1 MKAYSIKDL
10 TKILQDTVGCTV
22 PVISAPAGTG
32 KTTMVRPFGEQNG
45 YDRIIIKR
53 MSGITDEI
61 FVGIPNRV
69 GNHFEF
75 LKMSFIK
82 DIQEHKGEKILLVL
96 DEINRTPERLRPVLF
111 SLFEKLI
118 EDEYYPLLD
127 IICCIN
133 DGDDYALNW
142 DIREDAALYSR
153 IMVIEYSPNHVDA
166 IEFMIRNNYNKIYVD
181 ALSRVNKL
189 ISFKRTEEKEQTTN
203 YRSHAKI
210 NHILQRN
217 RATDIKDVSRIVH
230 EYGLSVMNKEIYSM
244 VTNTLQQMIRT
255 LTTYDIREIIINAEM
270 PKTDNFE
277 ILLAIKD
284 FATDVQNAQFITEH
298 IENVIKLLK
307 TNKEILITAIKGM
320 TKIVSLNTILKQLS
334 TTEKA
339 TIIKILG

>member
-32 KTTMVRPFGEQNG
+32 KTTLVRPFGETNG
-45 YDRIIIKR
+45 YERIIIKR

-82 DIQEHKGEKILLVL
+82 DIQEHKEEKILLVL

-118 EDEYYPLLD
+118 EDEYYPNLD

-153 IMVIEYSPNHVDA
+153 MMVIEYLPNHVDA
-166 IEFMIRNNYNKIYVD
+166 IDFMIKNNYNKVYVD
-181 ALSRVNKL
+181 ALSRVAKI

-203 YRSHAKI
+203 YRSHAKM
-210 NHILQRN
+210 NHILQKN
-217 RATDIKDVSRIVH
+217 NSTEIKDVSRIVH
-230 EYGLSVMNKEIYSM
+230 EYGLSVMNKEIYST

-255 LTTYDIREIIINAEM
+255 LTTYNIKEIIIKGEM

-277 ILLAIKD
+277 IQLAIKD
-284 FATDVQNAQFITEH
+284 FVTDIQNTKFTNEH
-298 IENVIKLLK
+298 IANIVSLLK
-307 TNKEILITAIKGM
+307 TNKEILVSAIKGM
-320 TKIVSLNTILKQLS
+320 LKIVSLNTILKQLS

-339 TIIKILG
+339 TIIKILE